1 MEKGFCLVGLRHHWE
16 DRSLSVSR
24 ILLSVCS
31 QKSSG
36 RGIFLQKYIIFT
48 NGIYMGD
55 MDTHRWCV
63 RAGVSP
69 PKRDKT
75 ESRSLCVQTSAPGR
89 YRLCPELGGR
99 WVYAMGGPAY
109 KKFHGLWDGISGKCL
124 YTALTILFDPLLQTF
139 TPNEGSSLFLIDALG
154 KHHSWVC
161 VAFPWELPETHGELE
176 EGLDY
181 KVKVRAC

>member
-31 QKSSG
+31 QKPSR

-99 WVYAMGGPAY
+99 GYMQWEDLRIRSSTA
-109 KKFHGLWDGISGKCL
+109 SGMVSQAKASTQPSL
-124 YTALTILFDPLLQTF
+124 SSLILFSKPSLQMKVLHC
-139 TPNEGSSLFLIDALG
+139 SSLMRWGNTIHGFVWHFPG
-154 KHHSWVC
+154 NSQKHMGNWK
-161 VAFPWELPETHGELE
+161 
-176 EGLDY
+176 
-181 KVKVRAC
+181 KV